1 MVDDLVTAQLIQA
14 CRARYEAERNAAIA
28 ETLVYLRNPVGVGD
42 HPNLIDQITEL
53 VDKAAAADE
62 RLQIM
67 TRFFQV
73 QEVPPPVPDADNGE

>member
-1 MVDDLVTAQLIQA
+1 MVDDMVTAQLIRA
-14 CRARYEAERNAAIA
+14 CAARYEAERNAAIA

-42 HPNLIDQITEL
+42 HPNLIDQISEL

-67 TRFFQV
+67 TKFFQI
-73 QEVPPPVPDADNGE
+73 QETPTSAPGADDGE